1 MEIEVKGHSGCS
13 IDIIHEP
20 SRLYILKSTN
30 DKTYLNRLIN
40 QANKQQKFSTI
51 EYQHIRIPQIFNITH
66 DENHVSIKMEY
77 IYSKNFIEYFET
89 AGFEQISY
97 FIKAL
102 KIFLEW
108 EIKESPIKLVSKDI
122 FINKFLDVRK
132 KIEYNHFLENDK
144 DIKEIIEE
152 SHKLFQKMGDIYI
165 PLGYCH
171 GDLTFSNILFNGNNY
186 FLIDFLDSFIESP
199 IIDMVKL
206 RQDSLYRWSSLM
218 YTGQFDIYRFIIVT
232 NKIDSL
238 LNDYFSQ
245 YSWYNQYY
253 HYFQLMNLLRVLQY
267 AKEEKVI
274 MFLKQHIKD
283 LLK

>member
-13 IDIIHEP
+13 IDIIQDA
-20 SRLYILKSTN
+20 SGLCILKSTH

-40 QANKQQKFSTI
+40 QAKKQQRASEI
-51 EYQHIRIPQIFNITH
+51 EYQHIRVPKIFNIVH
-66 DENHVSIKMEY
+66 DENHVSVRMEY

-108 EIKESPIKLVSKDI
+108 EIKESPIKQIPKEI
-122 FINKFLDVRK
+122 FINKFLDVEN
-132 KIEYNHFLENDK
+132 KIANNHLLKSDYEVK
-144 DIKEIIEE
+144 AIIEE
-152 SHKLFQKMGDIYI
+152 SHNLFLEMEDMSI
-165 PLGYCH
+165 PIGHCH

-206 RQDSLYRWSSLM
+206 RQDSYYRWSSLM
-218 YTGQFDIYRFIIVT
+218 YKGNFDKCRLQIIT
-232 NKIDSL
+232 NKIDCL
-238 LNDYFSQ
+238 LVDYFSQ
-245 YSWYNQYY
+245 YSWYSQYY
-253 HYFQLMNLLRVLQY
+253 LYFQLMNLLRVLQY
-267 AKEEKVI
+267 AKEENVI
-274 MFLKQHIKD
+274 SFLKRHIKS

>member
-13 IDIIHEP
+13 IDIIQDA
-20 SRLYILKSTN
+20 SGLCILKSTY

-40 QANKQQKFSTI
+40 QAKKQQRASEI
-51 EYQHIRIPQIFNITH
+51 EYQHIRIPKIFNIDH
-66 DENHVSIKMEY
+66 DDNHVSVRMEY

-108 EIKESPIKLVSKDI
+108 EIKVSPVQLISKNI
-122 FINKFLDVRK
+122 FLNKFIDVK
-132 KIEYNHFLENDK
+132 NKIGKNSLLKNDK
-144 DIKEIIEE
+144 EIMTIIEE
-152 SHKLFQKMGDIYI
+152 SYKSFKKMEDISI
-165 PLGYCH
+165 PIGHCH

-206 RQDSLYRWSSLM
+206 RQDSYYRWSALM
-218 YTGQFDIYRFIIVT
+218 YKEKFDVCRFQIVT
-232 NKIDSL
+232 NKIDKL
-238 LNDYFSQ
+238 LNEYFSQ

-253 HYFQLMNLLRVLQY
+253 YYFQLMNLLRILQY

-274 MFLKQHIKD
+274 LFLKQHIKN

>member
-13 IDIIHEP
+13 IDIIQDA
-20 SRLYILKSTN
+20 SGLCILKSTY

-40 QANKQQKFSTI
+40 QAKKQQRASEI
-51 EYQHIRIPQIFNITH
+51 EYQHIRIPQIFNIDH
-66 DENHVSIKMEY
+66 DENHVSVKMEY

-108 EIKESPIKLVSKDI
+108 EIKVSPIELISKNI
-122 FINKFLDVRK
+122 FLNKFIDVK
-132 KIEYNHFLENDK
+132 NKIEKNSLLKNDK
-144 DIKEIIEE
+144 EIITIIEE
-152 SHKLFQKMGDIYI
+152 SYKSFKKMEDMSI
-165 PLGYCH
+165 PIGHCH

-206 RQDSLYRWSSLM
+206 RQDSYYRWSALM
-218 YTGQFDIYRFIIVT
+218 YKEKFDVCRFQIVT
-232 NKIDSL
+232 NKIDKL
-238 LNDYFSQ
+238 LNEYFSQ

-253 HYFQLMNLLRVLQY
+253 YYFQLMNLLRILQY

-274 MFLKQHIKD
+274 LFLKQHIKN

>member
-13 IDIIHEP
+13 IDIIQDA
-20 SRLYILKSTN
+20 SGLCILKSTY

-40 QANKQQKFSTI
+40 QAKKQQRASEI
-51 EYQHIRIPQIFNITH
+51 EYQHIRIPQIFNIDH
-66 DENHVSIKMEY
+66 DENHVSVKMEY

-108 EIKESPIKLVSKDI
+108 EIKVSPIELISKNI
-122 FINKFLDVRK
+122 FLNKFIDVK
-132 KIEYNHFLENDK
+132 NKIEKNSLLKNDK
-144 DIKEIIEE
+144 EIMTIIEE
-152 SHKLFQKMGDIYI
+152 SYKSFKKMEDMSI
-165 PLGYCH
+165 PIGHCH

-206 RQDSLYRWSSLM
+206 RQDSYYRWSALM
-218 YTGQFDIYRFIIVT
+218 YKEKFDVCRFQIVT
-232 NKIDSL
+232 NKIDKL
-238 LNDYFSQ
+238 LNEYFSQ

-253 HYFQLMNLLRVLQY
+253 YYFQLMNLLRILQY

-274 MFLKQHIKD
+274 LFLKQHIKN